1 MTRGL
6 VAWWHLTKESFLI
19 LQRDRIFLPIII
31 VGTVIGVFANL
42 ASNWTFEGWEKILF
56 DVGLAGFRLTG
67 GLVAI
72 LWGVRMIT
80 DPLQD
85 RSIELR
91 IAAPSARYS
100 WILARYAGLAFCL
113 IVMGAIFI
121 GIWQGL
127 MVMNGY
133 GTMNNLQSWTMGL
146 VMCEWLVLGALGL
159 LLGTIASFSTAMF
172 VTLTAWILGLVAPIV
187 AATTGPETD
196 PLQRKLI
203 ELTASVWNFQR
214 FNMIDKL
221 EAGQVTVALQ
231 ELTQRLTWGGSVLAG
246 CLVLSAWVFS
256 KKDLT

>member
-1 MTRGL
+1 
-6 VAWWHLTKESFLI
+6 
-19 LQRDRIFLPIII
+19 
-31 VGTVIGVFANL
+31 
-42 ASNWTFEGWEKILF
+42 
-56 DVGLAGFRLTG
+56 
-67 GLVAI
+67 
-72 LWGVRMIT
+72 
-80 DPLQD
+80 
-85 RSIELR
+85 
-91 IAAPSARYS
+91 
-100 WILARYAGLAFCL
+100 
-113 IVMGAIFI
+113 
-121 GIWQGL
+121 
-127 MVMNGY
+127 
-133 GTMNNLQSWTMGL
+133 MGL

-159 LLGTIASFSTAMF
+159 LLGTIAGFSTAMF

-203 ELTASVWNFQR
+203 ELTASFWNFQR